1 MFLASLLSVF
11 AGAWLFAA
19 APFTV
24 TMKSAGYSARSDGKT
39 VTVTR
44 VVPGSVAAE
53 AGLEKGM
60 KVTGVPQPFRAFIKV
75 PLPQLGATDLQD
87 ALTPQ
92 PAEDLWLRVE
102 TKRGPDQLI
111 LKSREP
117 LPDNPFPVMPLTAA
131 QQERLTPLQ
140 ANRYQAR
147 MVQSAM
153 EAMRRP
159 RAELRQR
166 TTAYVVKGRLTG
178 IDGGGAT
185 PLWLHPSMELRTPC
199 GDRLEK
205 VELSS
210 ATGDVNLTLRPGEA
224 GEPGGPFEL
233 APPLW
238 PVQQVLQ
245 CKSTPTDLERTLHV
259 KLSCKGLPPGEQDVS
274 VKLTVHC
281 DEPYGASRRAQP
293 PLVLGEP
300 KDFLVG
306 DKTPL
311 QLEVFAHQLIP
322 RPTEVTVVELDA
334 QGQVTRRLAPAP
346 MGKNAR
352 EPGQRLQLTLDTT
365 ARRTAR
371 LALEARFSDGST
383 WLSEPQTREIRTRAQ
398 VEALRREALEAND
411 RADAFLEDLHDRFS
425 APCADLP
432 TTMKWI
438 LAHPAI
444 ESAQGTSGKIYYRVK
459 GSASPYSAV
468 FMCGYD

>member
-11 AGAWLFAA
+11 TGAWLFAA

-44 VVPGSVAAE
+44 VVPKSVAAE

-210 ATGDVNLTLRPGEA
+210 ATGDVNLTLRPGDA
-224 GEPGGPFEL
+224 GASGGSFEL

-245 CKSTPTDLERTLHV
+245 CKDTATALERTLHV
-259 KLSCKGLPPGEQDVS
+259 KLSCEGLPPGEHDVS
-274 VKLTVHC
+274 VKLTVRC
-281 DEPYGASRRAQP
+281 DDLHSQPGPAQP
-293 PLVLGEP
+293 PLVLEEP

-311 QLEVFAHQLIP
+311 QMKVFAHQLVP
-322 RPTEVTVVELDA
+322 RPTEATLVELDA
-334 QGQVTRRLAPAP
+334 QGQVLRRLTPVP
-346 MGKNAR
+346 LGKNAH
-352 EPGQRLQLTLDTT
+352 EPGLPLQVTLDTT

-371 LALEARFSDGST
+371 LALEVRFSDGST
-383 WLSEPQTREIRTRAQ
+383 WLSEPQTREIRTPAQ
-398 VEALRREALEAND
+398 VEALRREALEVND
-411 RADAFLEDLHDRFS
+411 RATAFLEDLHDRFS
-425 APCADLP
+425 APCGDVP

-444 ESAQGTSGKIYYRVK
+444 EAAHTGYYKLYYKVK
-459 GSASPYSAV
+459 GSSHFSV